1 MVKIVTEYVIYKIIL
16 MKSTNG
22 FVNPR
27 LVIQLFGQNG
37 AHISLCLVLYK
48 RARWECEILSV
59 SHTK

>member
-1 MVKIVTEYVIYKIIL
+1 MVKIVTECVIYKIIL

-37 AHISLCLVLYK
+37 AHIK
-48 RARWECEILSV
+48 GQDGNA
-59 SHTK
+59 KF